1 MSLSQLLNDTS
12 ALLNDQNYTFI
23 SQAQLTRWVNTAR
36 RNAAKRTGCIRRL
49 ISGQSAFGA
58 SAVPGSAIPTAAQPG
73 ALP

>member
-23 SQAQLTRWVNTAR
+23 SQSQLTRWVNTAR

-49 ISGQSAFGA
+49 LPRRHRVIRGSPTGHRGVSARR
-58 SAVPGSAIPTAAQPG
+58 T
-73 ALP
+73 